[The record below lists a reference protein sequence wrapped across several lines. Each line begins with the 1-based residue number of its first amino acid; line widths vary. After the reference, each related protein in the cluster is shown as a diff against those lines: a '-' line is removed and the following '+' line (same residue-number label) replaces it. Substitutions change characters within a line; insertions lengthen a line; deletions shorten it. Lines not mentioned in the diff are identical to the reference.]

1 MAYLQDDTWQA
12 VKQLAKQNGFVGDWI
27 LIIHLYY
34 ENGGNNVQVHTAID
48 NKNYRIL
55 RILDNKQVLLVDR
68 EGNIAVEDYELVND
82 SQKSF
87 FYSDMHK
94 VELTLPE
101 GCSFN
106 GKQRIKIYI

>member
-48 NKNYRIL
+48 NKITAY
-55 RILDNKQVLLVDR
+55 
-68 EGNIAVEDYELVND
+68 YE
-82 SQKSF
+82 S
-87 FYSDMHK
+87 
-94 VELTLPE
+94 
-101 GCSFN
+101 
-106 GKQRIKIYI
+106 